1 MKEGE
6 MTTIDEK
13 MTLGELVNAHPQLAR
28 ELERWGLDYCC
39 RGGRTLAEAC
49 DAAGLAPRAL
59 VAELTA
65 LTRRPAVVEDWTT
78 MTAAELVG
86 HIVATHHHYLW
97 AELPRLTDLV
107 EKVARV
113 HGARHPELREVE
125 AVFDDLRTDLEPHM
139 LKEERVLFPMIREL
153 SVATAPPT
161 FHCGTLRNP
170 ISVMLAE
177 HDRAGA
183 LLARLRDLTQGY
195 APPVDACA
203 SYEACYRGLAELEA
217 DTHLHI
223 HKENNLLFPMVVELE
238 DRVAAAR

>member
-1 MKEGE
+1 
-6 MTTIDEK
+6 MTIIDEQ

-28 ELERWGLDYCC
+28 ELEQRGLDYCC

-49 DAAGLAPRAL
+49 VAARLDPSKTATELAT
-59 VAELTA
+59 VIQ
-65 LTRRPAVVEDWTT
+65 RPAVVQDWTT
-78 MTAAELVG
+78 MNAAELVD
-86 HIVATHHHYLW
+86 HIVATHHRYLW
-97 AELPRLTDLV
+97 AELPRLTELV
-107 EKVARV
+107 EKIAQV
-113 HGARHPELREVE
+113 HGASHPELHEVE
-125 AVFDDLRTDLEPHM
+125 VVFDDLRTDLEPHM

-153 SVATAPPT
+153 SVATAPPA
-161 FHCGTLRNP
+161 FHCGTVRNP

-177 HDRAGA
+177 HDRAGE
-183 LLARLRDLTQGY
+183 LLARLRELTQGY

-238 DRVAAAR
+238 DRASAAEM

>member
-1 MKEGE
+1 
-6 MTTIDEK
+6 MTIIDEH
-13 MTLGELVNAHPQLAR
+13 MTLGELVNAYPHLAR
-28 ELERWGLDYCC
+28 ELEQRGLDYCC
-39 RGGRTLAEAC
+39 RGGRTLAEAS
-49 DAAGLAPRAL
+49 DAAGLDHRAL
-59 VAELTA
+59 IAELTA
-65 LTRRPAVVEDWTT
+65 LTRRPTVVQDWTT

-86 HIVATHHHYLW
+86 HIVATHHQYLW
-97 AELPRLTDLV
+97 AELPRLTELV

-113 HGARHPELREVE
+113 HGASHPELHEVE
-125 AVFDDLRTDLEPHM
+125 TVFDDLRTDLEPHM

-153 SVATAPPT
+153 SVATTPPA

-177 HDRAGA
+177 HDRAGE
-183 LLARLRDLTQGY
+183 LLARLRNLMQGY

-203 SYEACYRGLAELEA
+203 SYEACCRGLAELEA

-238 DRVAAAR
+238 DRATAAEG

>member
-1 MKEGE
+1 
-6 MTTIDEK
+6 MTTIDDRT
-13 MTLGELVNAHPQLAR
+13 TLGELVNTHPQLAR
-28 ELERWGLDYCC
+28 ELERLGLDYCC

-49 DAAGLAPRAL
+49 DAAGFDADKTA
-59 VAELTA
+59 AALTA
-65 LTRRPAVVEDWTT
+65 LIRRPAAVQDWTT
-78 MTAAELVG
+78 MTAAELVD
-86 HIVATHHHYLW
+86 HLVSTHHQHLW

-107 EKVARV
+107 AKVARV
-113 HGARHPELREVE
+113 HGASHAELEELE

-139 LKEERVLFPMIREL
+139 LKEEGVLFPMIKEL
-153 SVATAPPT
+153 SVATTAPT
-161 FHCGTLRNP
+161 FHCGSLRNP
-170 ISVMLAE
+170 ISVMLIE

-183 LLARLRDLTQGY
+183 LLARLRELTQGY

-238 DRVAAAR
+238 DRFAAER

>member
-1 MKEGE
+1 
-6 MTTIDEK
+6 MTIIDENI
-13 MTLGELVNAHPQLAR
+13 TLGELVNAYPQFAR
-28 ELERWGLDYCC
+28 ELEQRGLDYCC
-39 RGGRTLAEAC
+39 RGGRTIAEAC
-49 DAAGLAPRAL
+49 DAAGLDQHAL

-65 LTRRPAVVEDWTT
+65 LTRRPTAVQDWTT

-86 HIVATHHHYLW
+86 HIVSTHHRYLW
-97 AELPRLTDLV
+97 AELPRLTELV

-113 HGARHPELREVE
+113 HGAPHPELDEVE

-139 LKEERVLFPMIREL
+139 LKEERVLFPMIRDL
-153 SVATAPPT
+153 SVATGPPS
-161 FHCGTLRNP
+161 FHCGTVKNP

-183 LLARLRDLTQGY
+183 LLGRLRELTQGY

-238 DRVAAAR
+238 DRAAAPR